1 MAKGP
6 VPYPVDVRGVIYDS
20 AAHVSEALGVT
31 ASNVYDLV
39 NKGRADQIGIG
50 RGRHGNHAR
59 AASKR
64 FAIGGFEWPSMRAA
78 SLALGLSREYVAKAQ
93 RGVPGFHMETILKRA
108 MDLRARQEQAALKKR
123 QRGAKEGM
131 GCGDEYL

>member
-6 VPYPVDVRGVIYDS
+6 VPYPVRVRNVDYES
-20 AAHVSEALGVT
+20 AAQAASALGVT
-31 ASNVYDLV
+31 ASGVYDMV

-108 MDLRARQEQAALKKR
+108 MDLRAAQEKAAVRERQKALLR
-123 QRGAKEGM
+123 AE
-131 GCGDEYL
+131 